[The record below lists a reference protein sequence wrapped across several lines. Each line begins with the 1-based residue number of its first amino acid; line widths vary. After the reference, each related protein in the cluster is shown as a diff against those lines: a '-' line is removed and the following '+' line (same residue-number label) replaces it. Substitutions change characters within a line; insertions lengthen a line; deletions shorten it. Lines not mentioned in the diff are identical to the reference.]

1 MGLGRLGAACYRHRW
16 LTVLVWIAGVACLI
30 TLWMKFGAAANNDFT
45 GSDPGQTLLNEHF
58 ARQSGDTLTLAIRS
72 QEKITDPAMQDR
84 VVQALA
90 PFRHAPHVT
99 GVSDPFTTPGQVSGD
114 GHIAYA
120 TVQFDIQGADIPG
133 SEATALMHDASAASG
148 HGVTLSLGGDV
159 VDLAETP
166 YGGPGNGI
174 GVGAAAI
181 VLLIAFGSLL
191 AMGLPI
197 ATALM
202 GIGSGLALIAL
213 LGHVFPAPSF
223 SPIVAAMIGL
233 GVGVDYALFIVT
245 RFRAEL
251 RGVPGGRLPGRAP
264 LLAGVQAPDA
274 VVTAMRTAGRAVL
287 TAGTTV
293 VIGMLGLLVLRQS
306 LLNGVAIAAAATV
319 AMTVIAALTLL
330 PALLGFTGTRLARPS
345 RLNSFL
351 GDRLFGRGA
360 GKRGHEAEAGAGDR
374 TGRRSQRGHAVG
386 AGAENAARSAT
397 MPVAQRWAGVV
408 QRHPVL
414 AAVASVVLIGVL
426 AAPALTMKLSMPDE
440 SAQARGTMGYAS
452 YADMARGFG
461 PGFDA
466 PLIVAAKATPGDGPA
481 LAALR
486 TAIAHTPGV
495 AAVTPTVL
503 SQDGRAAMMIAYPTT
518 GEQDAATNALVNRLN
533 DTVLAHAGLT
543 AYLTGPNA
551 ANVAFTNL
559 INARLP
565 WLIGVVVALS
575 MVLLLVE
582 FRSVL
587 IPVKAAVMNLL
598 SVCAAYGVLTAV
610 TQWGWLGHVFGFG
623 EKMPVTTWVPVF
635 LFVILFGLSMDYE
648 VFLLSAIRE
657 EYDRTGDN
665 RLAVGRGL
673 AATARVITAAAAIMV
688 VVFLGFV
695 LTPDVSVKQIGLGLA
710 AAVLVDATVVRLVL
724 VPAVMELLGKANW
737 WLPGWLDR
745 VLPGSRAHVPSADEP
760 AAGAAAAVSA
770 VAPAAPR

>member
-1 MGLGRLGAACYRHRW
+1 MTMLGRIGSGCYRHRW
-16 LTVLVWIAGVACLI
+16 ITVLVWVAGVAALI
-30 TLWMKFGAAANNDFT
+30 TLWTRFGAAAQDDFT
-45 GSDPGQTLLNEHF
+45 GSDPGQAVLNQHF

-72 QEKITDPAMQDR
+72 QEKVTEPAVRDQ
-84 VVQALA
+84 VTAALQ
-90 PFRHAPHVT
+90 PFRNAPHVT
-99 GVSDPFTTPGQVSGD
+99 GVADPYTTPGHLARD

-120 TVQFDIQGADIPG
+120 TIQFDVTGPHIP
-133 SEATALMHDASAASG
+133 SAEATQLMHDATAASKD
-148 HGVTLSLGGDV
+148 GVTFALGGDV

-166 YGGPGNGI
+166 YGGASNGI

-202 GIGSGLALIAL
+202 GIGSGLALTAL
-213 LGHVFPAPSF
+213 LGHIFPAPGF
-223 SPIVAAMIGL
+223 SAIVAAMIGL

-251 RGVPGGRLPGRAP
+251 HQGEEPAT
-264 LLAGVQAPDA
+264 A

-293 VIGMLGLLVLRQS
+293 VIGMLGLLVLRQT
-306 LLNGVAIAAAATV
+306 LLNGVAIAAATTV
-319 AMTVIAALTLL
+319 AMTVLGSLTLL
-330 PALLGFTGTRLARPS
+330 PALLGFTGNRLARQS

-351 GDRLFGRGA
+351 RGKLSGRGDA
-360 GKRGHEAEAGAGDR
+360 GGGRGKLSGRGDAGGGRGTLSGRRLATEAESGSGAG
-374 TGRRSQRGHAVG
+374 TQPRSVKIH
-386 AGAENAARSAT
+386 GAE
-397 MPVAQRWAGVV
+397 RWASLV
-408 QRHPVL
+408 QRHRVL
-414 AAVASVVLIGVL
+414 AALASAAFILIL
-426 AAPALTMKLSMPDE
+426 AAPALAMKLSMPDE

-452 YADMARGFG
+452 YATMAQGFG

-466 PLIVAAKATPGDGPA
+466 PLIVAAKATPRDA
-481 LAALR
+481 LKLTALQK
-486 TAIAHTPGV
+486 AIEDTKGI
-495 AAVTPTVL
+495 AAVTPPVE
-503 SQDGRAAMMIAYPTT
+503 SQDGQAAMLIAYPTT
-518 GEQDAATNALVNRLN
+518 GQQDPATNALVNKL
-533 DTVLAHAGLT
+533 DATVLPHAGLT

-551 ANVAFTNL
+551 GNVAFANL
-559 INARLP
+559 MSSRLP

-575 MVLLLVE
+575 MGLLLVV
-582 FRSVL
+582 FRSVT
-587 IPVKAAVMNLL
+587 IAVKAALMNLL
-598 SVCAAYGVLTAV
+598 SVCAAYGVLVAV
-610 TQWGWLGHVFGFG
+610 TQWGWLGHLFGFG

-648 VFLLSAIRE
+648 VFLLSRIRE

-665 RLAVGRGL
+665 ALAVGRGL

-688 VVFLGFV
+688 VVFLSFV

-737 WLPGWLDR
+737 WLPGWLGR
-745 VLPGSRAHVPSADEP
+745 RLPAGSGSGPAPEARPEP
-760 AAGAAAAVSA
+760 VK
-770 VAPAAPR
+770 VN